1 MAGGEDAAVG
11 RGVYRPAVVPTDVE
25 QVAYPWGACAGEL
38 ELLPGVGGWH
48 VLRLGPE
55 RSQHLSPA
63 ARRGLVPVTAVVG
76 STRWDTSLMPMGDGT
91 LFLPFPVAVRRAEDL
106 HDGDPVRAGLCPRPT
121 APRRGAPARPPRRR
135 QR

>member
-1 MAGGEDAAVG
+1 MVLD
-11 RGVYRPAVVPTDVE
+11 DSE

-48 VLRLGPE
+48 VLRLGAA
-55 RSQHLSPA
+55 RSEHLSVA
-63 ARRGLVPVTAVVG
+63 ARRGLVPVTARVG

-106 HDGDPVRAGLCPRPT
+106 HDGDQVTAGLRPRPT
-121 APRRGAPARPPRRR
+121 APPRGAPARPPSRRPR
-135 QR
+135 